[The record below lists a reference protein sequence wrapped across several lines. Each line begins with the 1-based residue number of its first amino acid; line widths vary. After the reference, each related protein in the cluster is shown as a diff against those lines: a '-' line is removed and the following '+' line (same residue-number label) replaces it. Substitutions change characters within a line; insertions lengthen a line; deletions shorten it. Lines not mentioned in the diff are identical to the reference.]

1 MVTALGMNKMVEV
14 DLSSLIEK
22 MNEGKDRG
30 LNLDW
35 KTLLI
40 IGIAACGIIV
50 YVVTSVIT
58 GNQAVRDIAQL
69 RIDTN
74 NGLTEIKKAIETLP
88 DQRASITS
96 LQQKA
101 VDDARWRS
109 VMEDRIGTLT
119 TSQATLSADVESIKR
134 ASNVPL
140 RK

>member
-1 MVTALGMNKMVEV
+1 MVEV
-14 DLSSLIEK
+14 NLETLVER
-22 MNEGKDRG
+22 MNEGRDKG
-30 LNLDW
+30 INLDW
-35 KTLLI
+35 KTLLT
-40 IGIAACGIIV
+40 IGIAACAVII

-109 VMEDRIGTLT
+109 VMEDRINTLS